1 MDHSR
6 IIVPLDYSEPKL
18 ALELVEKLQPALCRL
33 KVGKELFTKAGPV
46 MVEKLIGKGFDVFL
60 DLKYHDIPTT
70 VAKACAV
77 AADLGVWM
85 VNVHASGGS
94 EMMSL
99 AREEIEKK
107 SHHPLLIGVT
117 ILTSMNEEALREL
130 GYQCSVEE
138 QVMRLAQLASD
149 AGLDGVV
156 CSAQEV
162 KMLRDNLGKEF
173 KLVTP
178 GIRPAGSDNNDQERV
193 MTPGQAINAG
203 SDYLVIGRPITQ
215 AVDPVQ
221 VLKNIE
227 EEICAASM
235 AV

>member
-18 ALELVEKLQPALCRL
+18 ALKLVEKLQPALCRL

-130 GYQCSVEE
+130 SYQCSVEE